1 MAIDDNT
8 NYTLTGAQ
16 VKDLAQRIQSGGGGG
31 SNAVILYSGVSF
43 HTPIQLV
50 DIYSDAALT
59 TTVTGATVKGY
70 IEAGKTVA
78 IIYETSVSDVPQNE
92 TLIITSCDNH
102 SEAARGV
109 IVFTGTFFDYAN
121 SEPVLYTLACD
132 QPSNLWSAAQKS
144 IPTNTSDLVN
154 DGSDGTSTYVEAD
167 DLAAV
172 ATSGSYNDL
181 TNLPSDR
188 LFRML
193 VPTGTEITSNKN
205 LNTVEFLVVGRYYC
219 SANATVATLTNCP
232 TSSAFM
238 LEVFSPLS
246 TTIDDETTRAWCYRT
261 RILTTFTGEMFVQS
275 CSTNATPNNWSY
287 GSWSKI
293 NNVQAD
299 WNASSGLSQILNRPG
314 VKNATAAT
322 HTDYNNNQ
330 DYLPNMRFLSFW
342 NGAYNSSGNSNLT
355 YLASNAV
362 KTANI
367 NNSAV
372 TTDKINGS
380 AVTKAKM
387 HGMPCPDYSNA
398 ITSWGTINSSTS
410 KTVSADGFIV
420 GKAIVTGTDKQA
432 LVSIGGR
439 QVGGIPYNATSQINN
454 LQVAFCLPVKSGTSV
469 TFTCSGGTGGYF
481 QGCALVGWQM

>member
-59 TTVTGATVKGY
+59 TTVTGAAVKGY

-102 SEAARGV
+102 SEATRGV
-109 IVFTGTFFDYAN
+109 IVFTGTFFDYTN

-144 IPTNTSDLVN
+144 IPTKTSDLTN
-154 DGSDGTSTYVEAD
+154 DGDDGVHPFLATD
-167 DLAAV
+167 DV
-172 ATSGSYNDL
+172 ATVATTGDYNDL
-181 TNLPSDR
+181 SNLPSDR

-193 VPTGTEITSNKN
+193 VPTGTEITANKD
-205 LNTVEFLVVGRYYC
+205 LNTLEFISVGRYYC
-219 SANATVATLTNCP
+219 SANATVATLSNSP
-232 TSSAFM
+232 TSRAFM
-238 LEVFSPLS
+238 MEVFSPLS
-246 TTIDDETTRAWCYRT
+246 TTIDNETTGTWCYRL
-261 RILTTFTGEMFVQS
+261 RLLTTYEGDMWIQTV
-275 CSTNATPNNWSY
+275 
-287 GSWSKI
+287 
-293 NNVQAD
+293 D
-299 WNASSGLSQILNRPG
+299 SG
-314 VKNATAAT
+314 ATAGVFTYRAWRRYDVPGIKSATAVT

-330 DYLPNMRFLSFW
+330 NYIPNMSFLSFW

-372 TTDKINGS
+372 TTDKINNSAVTTDKINAS

-432 LVSIGGR
+432 LISIGGR